1 MSCEGSQG
9 AFFSHQAG
17 QSAVSAAFGGSP
29 EQAQQALEQVY
40 ALARAQAEQAKATT
54 GTDRVAALRAKAED
68 EQAKAATKALFA
80 RMQQMGL
87 KPPAHSKSGLPKRD
101 AQYGYAAIE
110 RTLRAIEGRT
120 ALPSLAKQVRE
131 SLDQERRIS
140 AISIT
145 RGNLGRCENC
155 GRFAS
160 RTTAHI
166 CPQTASPEVVQQ
178 ALMRRLGVPATAYP
192 RKDLQ
197 ALIAQAQSGDLTMRH
212 NITGER
218 VAVTLD
224 GLMVAMRGGFVPESW
239 STQKGLAQVELASGA
254 IVPVLNATNL
264 NQVNLSQGT
273 GMQQAA
279 AASGTALP
287 ETSVPASATNLPLAT
302 PDRPIP
308 SLLVQPISTAQV
320 SIDDRYASSYNDGR
334 FLGTE
339 FMKRADGSYGT
350 TITAD
355 GVDYTIGDRYRE
367 PEHRS
372 SARDT
377 GLVPAAKGG
386 VAVGRTLV
394 KAAGLIKSGAIVV
407 AERPAHDGQ
416 GAPHVDTVE
425 VYSAGGHELIAACSP
440 YAFGAKKGFLAA
452 DIDGNAN
459 ASAEQMAAIIAY
471 RALYPQTLL
480 DHALAND
487 LAAYINGGSKSAVA
501 VADSAWITMS
511 DDLKNGGSLELGGG
525 LGASRCPDC
534 GRFMGSAH
542 TCPNK
547 QLQHRQLQQLQLK
560 Q

>member
-17 QSAVSAAFGGSP
+17 QSAVMAAFGGSP

-40 ALARAQAEQAKATT
+40 ALARAQAEQAKTAL
-54 GTDRVAALRAKAED
+54 GTDRVATLRAKAED

-87 KPPAHSKSGLPKRD
+87 RPPAHSKSGLPKRD

-131 SLDQERRIS
+131 SLAQERRIS

-166 CPQTASPEVVQQ
+166 CPQTANAASLNA
-178 ALMRRLGVPATAYP
+178 ALMRRLGVPASAYP
-192 RKDLQ
+192 ISALNE
-197 ALIAQAQSGDLTMRH
+197 LIAQAKSGDLTMRH

-254 IVPVLNATNL
+254 IVPVLNAANL

-287 ETSVPASATNLPLAT
+287 ETSVPASATNIVQAT
-302 PDRPIP
+302 PNRPIP
-308 SLLVQPISTAQV
+308 SVQIQPVSSTPV
-320 SIDDRYASSYNDGR
+320 SIDDRYASDYNYGH

-339 FMKRADGSYGT
+339 FMKRVDGSYGRL
-350 TITAD
+350 IEAD
-355 GVDYTIGDRYRE
+355 GVEYRIGDRYRE

-372 SARDT
+372 SARDS

-416 GAPHVDTVE
+416 GAPHIDTVE

-440 YAFGAKKGFLAA
+440 YTFGAKKGL
-452 DIDGNAN
+452 
-459 ASAEQMAAIIAY
+459 SPPTSMAMPMPQPSKWPRSSPIA
-471 RALYPQTLL
+471 RSIPKQR
-480 DHALAND
+480 
-487 LAAYINGGSKSAVA
+487 S
-501 VADSAWITMS
+501 ITPS
-511 DDLKNGGSLELGGG
+511 PTIWLSI
-525 LGASRCPDC
+525 
-534 GRFMGSAH
+534 
-542 TCPNK
+542 
-547 QLQHRQLQQLQLK
+547 
-560 Q
+560 